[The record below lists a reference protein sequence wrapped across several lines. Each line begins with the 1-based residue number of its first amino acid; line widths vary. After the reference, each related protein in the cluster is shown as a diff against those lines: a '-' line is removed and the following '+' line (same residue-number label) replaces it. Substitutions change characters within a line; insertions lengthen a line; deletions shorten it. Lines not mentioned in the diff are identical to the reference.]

1 MKAYST
7 EFRQKIISTYETT
20 PISQRQ
26 LALKYSV
33 AVSFV
38 QKLLKQRRTM
48 GNIAPLPHGGG
59 QKLKLDAESIQVL
72 AKLNEE
78 KNDST
83 LEELQQRL
91 HEKTGVQ
98 VSKSTIFR
106 VTKRL
111 KLTLKKNTVSLE

>member
-7 EFRQKIISTYETT
+7 EFRQKILETYETT

-26 LALKYSV
+26 LARKYSV
-33 AVSFV
+33 AVSFIE
-38 QKLLKQRRTM
+38 KLLKQRRLT
-48 GNIAPLPHGGG
+48 GSIAPLPRGGG
-59 QKLKLDAESIQVL
+59 SRLKLNAEQIQVL
-72 AKLNEE
+72 AELNEE

-91 HEKTGVQ
+91 HEKTGVP
-98 VSKSTIFR
+98 VSKATIFR

-111 KLTLKKNTVSLE
+111 KLTLKKNTVPIE